1 MSVTASTHG
10 DWTILILPPR
20 LDHEGA
26 GALKAAL
33 EPLLGR
39 SIAIDFS
46 AVEYVTSYGF
56 RVLMQTEKEQRT
68 KGGRLLLGNLTAPVM
83 RFFEI
88 AGLNQLFKF
97 APDLRTALAAN
108 S

>member
-1 MSVTASTHG
+1 MSITASTHG
-10 DWTILILPPR
+10 DWTILSLPAR

-33 EPLLGR
+33 ESLIGR
-39 SIAIDFS
+39 PVAIDFV
-46 AVEYVTSYGF
+46 AVEYITSFGF
-56 RVLMQTEKEQRT
+56 RVLLQTEKEQRN
-68 KGGRLLLGNLTAPVM
+68 KGGRLLLGNLSESVL

-88 AGLNQLFKF
+88 AGLDQLFKF
-97 APDLRTALAAN
+97 APDLGSALAAN